1 MTLVY
6 AANCSKAVC
15 WGVKWYILWQLKL
28 FLNEFVQ
35 ISLIWVLST
44 IAMFQSISSSNNRE
58 VDIEIY
64 TPKADYY
71 EIPIYLT

>member
-1 MTLVY
+1 MFK
-6 AANCSKAVC
+6 SHK
-15 WGVKWYILWQLKL
+15 I
-28 FLNEFVQ
+28 E
-35 ISLIWVLST
+35 SLGLEAI
-44 IAMFQSISSSNNRE
+44 FQSISSSNNRE